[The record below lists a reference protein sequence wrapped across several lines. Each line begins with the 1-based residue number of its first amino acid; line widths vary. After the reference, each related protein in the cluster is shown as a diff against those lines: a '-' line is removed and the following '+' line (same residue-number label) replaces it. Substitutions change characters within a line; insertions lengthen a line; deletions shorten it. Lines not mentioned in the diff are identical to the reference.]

1 MSGRALPE
9 QQAVLRV
16 EHDKPAAARAEH
28 CSALDQHLSSRTF
41 RNAHMAKFQQ
51 IFTSIGV
58 HVVQAMLHLLSE
70 GDSCSSCFSYL
81 IYGQD
86 RLVLRAVR
94 WEALRLVSSFPAPLI
109 SGQLC
114 VQHLGPG
121 QAAGKPSQSEA
132 GVARGC

>member
-41 RNAHMAKFQQ
+41 QNAHMAKFQQ

-70 GDSCSSCFSYL
+70 GDSCSSCFAYL

-114 VQHLGPG
+114 AQHLGPG